1 MKDPISNSIVV
12 LAVASLMAGPAAA
25 GEITG
30 NGKDI
35 VVKGKSECA
44 YSGINDTPDGDPDA
58 GDPGGRVQSYG
69 YFFNYILRDA
79 VPRPEK
85 NGELF
90 FLHPG
95 NACNPG

>member
-1 MKDPISNSIVV
+1 MNNPISNSIVAMA
-12 LAVASLMAGPAAA
+12 LASLMAGPAAA

-30 NGKDI
+30 NGKEI

-44 YSGINDTPDGDPDA
+44 YSGLNDTPFGDGEM
-58 GDPGGRVQSYG
+58 DPGGRVQTYG
-69 YFFNYILRDA
+69 YFFNVVFRDA

-85 NGELF
+85 NGNLS

-95 NACNPG
+95 NACNAS

>member
-44 YSGINDTPDGDPDA
+44 YSGINDTPEGDEM
-58 GDPGGRVQSYG
+58 DPGGLVQSYG
-69 YFFNYILRDA
+69 YFFNYVLRDA